1 MGQWQAKL
9 GSGDGKGVFMLTMNP
24 RGNVMYGYNTAPH
37 ENNAVVYTTW
47 VLAKRD
53 GDDDKKIRERL
64 RWGEAQLKELTVSL
78 PLPPAR

>member
-1 MGQWQAKL
+1 
-9 GSGDGKGVFMLTMNP
+9 
-24 RGNVMYGYNTAPH
+24 
-37 ENNAVVYTTW
+37 VVYTTW